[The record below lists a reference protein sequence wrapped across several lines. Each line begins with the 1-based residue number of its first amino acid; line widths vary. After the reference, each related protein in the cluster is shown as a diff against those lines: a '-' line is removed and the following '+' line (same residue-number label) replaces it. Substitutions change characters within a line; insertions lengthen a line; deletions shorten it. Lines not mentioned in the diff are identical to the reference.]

1 MNDMTG
7 GRITTGNSELDDM
20 LGGGILPRQVLVAA
34 GPAGAGK
41 TIMALQFAFGN
52 LMEGKKCLLISASDD
67 EDSLVKNSLKFGWDL
82 ETFIVKGQLSIINI
96 NLARG
101 EYSLASDMLDGGG
114 LISDYLEKLP
124 RILKSSDT
132 DIVIV
137 DSITEFN
144 DLCTSELERRARLL
158 DIRRIIR
165 EIGATALWTAELAL
179 EGYSTKYGIAE
190 YVSDG
195 FILLNRFQPGDF
207 SKFLYIIQIVKM
219 RWISHSKELRVYSI
233 SENGIEIES
242 PLYSTLASGGAIK

>member
-1 MNDMTG
+1 MS
-7 GRITTGNSELDDM
+7 GRITTGNGDLDDM
-20 LGGGILPRQVLVAA
+20 LGGGILARQVIVVA

-41 TIMALQFAFGN
+41 TISALQFAYGN
-52 LMEGKKCLLISASDD
+52 LMQGKKCLFISASDD
-67 EDSLVKNSLKFGWDL
+67 GDAIVKNSLQFGWDF
-82 ETFIVKGQLSIINI
+82 ETFIVRGQLSVINI

-101 EYSLASDMLDGGG
+101 EYSLASDMVKDGG

-124 RILKSSDT
+124 KILKSSDA
-132 DIVIV
+132 DIVII

-165 EIGATALWTAELAL
+165 EIGATSIWTAEASKD
-179 EGYSTKYGIAE
+179 GHGTKYGIAE

-195 FILLNRFQPGDF
+195 LILLNRFQPEDF

-219 RWISHSKELRVYSI
+219 RWIAHSKELRVYSI
-233 SENGIEIES
+233 SSDGIELES
-242 PLYSTLASGGAIK
+242 PLYTTLASGGKIH